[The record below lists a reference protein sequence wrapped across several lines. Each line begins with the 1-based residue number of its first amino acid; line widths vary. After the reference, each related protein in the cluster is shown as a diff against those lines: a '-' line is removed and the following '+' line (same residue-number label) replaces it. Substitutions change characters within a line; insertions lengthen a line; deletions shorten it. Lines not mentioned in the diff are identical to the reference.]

1 MTPSTRGRSPRREA
15 SYRHA
20 MALWP
25 DDYEGLREE
34 ARAMAETIADTFSV
48 MSGGASPTG
57 RDERVRAQ
65 REMLAALEVASPAGV
80 DENIAGVPCRVFR
93 PTVPVKAVYLH
104 FHGGAMM
111 LGSPLLNDVANADVA
126 ERLDLAVVSVDYRL
140 APEYPFPAGADDC
153 LAVAAWLVEH
163 AEAWFG
169 TGDLV
174 IGGES
179 AGGYY
184 AALTLLR
191 VRDELGAIDRFHG
204 ANLVFGVYDLSG
216 TPATHGFRP
225 SETPDILDLDTF
237 AFVHECYLPGR
248 TPEDARVPEISPLYA
263 DLRDLPPALFT
274 VGTAD
279 HLLDDSLF
287 MAARWAAYGNDAELA
302 VYPDCVHGFT
312 GFPIELAK
320 RANERIDDFLARAA
334 G

>member
-1 MTPSTRGRSPRREA
+1 MVTR
-15 SYRHA
+15 

-25 DDYEGLREE
+25 DEYEGLRDE
-34 ARAMAETIADTFSV
+34 ARGMAQAIGEMITL
-48 MSGGASPTG
+48 GAGDAPTD

-65 REMLAALEVASPAGV
+65 REMLAALEVESPFGDDA
-80 DENIAGVPCRVFR
+80 DIAGVPCRVFR
-93 PTVPVKAVYLH
+93 PSGPARAVYVH

-111 LGSPLLNDVANADVA
+111 VGSPLLNDVGNADLA
-126 ERLDLAVVSVDYRL
+126 ARFGFAVVSVDYRL
-140 APEYPFPAGADDC
+140 APEHPFPAGSDDC
-153 LAVAAWLVEH
+153 LAVAAWLLDH
-163 AEAWFG
+163 SEAWFG

-191 VRDELGAIDRFHG
+191 VRDELRAADRFRG
-204 ANLVFGVYDLSG
+204 ANLVFGAYDLGG
-216 TPATHGFRP
+216 TPASRGYRP
-225 SETPDILDLDTF
+225 SDAPDVLDAGTF
-237 AFVHECYLPGR
+237 GFVNECYLPGR

-263 DLRDLPPALFT
+263 HLHDLPPALFT
-274 VGTAD
+274 VGSAD

-287 MAARWAAYGNDAELA
+287 MAARWAAYGNQAELA

-312 GFPIELAK
+312 GFPMALAK
-320 RANERIDDFLARAA
+320 RANERIDDFLVRAA